1 MYDLPAI
8 IRRTIEVLSFC
19 IVVLPAIPH
28 NHSQKRD
35 IPKLSWLLDKSNPDT
50 ITSFFCDICSFK
62 DSFGAHPGKH
72 QSFT

>member
-28 NHSQKRD
+28 NHSKKRD
-35 IPKLSWLLDKSNPDT
+35 IPKLL
-50 ITSFFCDICSFK
+50 
-62 DSFGAHPGKH
+62 
-72 QSFT
+72 